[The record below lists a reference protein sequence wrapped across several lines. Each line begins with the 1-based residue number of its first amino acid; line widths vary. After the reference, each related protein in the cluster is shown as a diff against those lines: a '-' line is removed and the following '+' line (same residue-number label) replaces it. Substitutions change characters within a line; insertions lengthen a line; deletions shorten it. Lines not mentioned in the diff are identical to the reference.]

1 MTVISQSHARPPLT
15 LIISSQEWHSRS
27 LESILGP
34 HGYAVLRAY
43 TGRQGI
49 ERALSARPD
58 LIIVDTDLPDR
69 DGLEICAELRAQQS
83 IGACTPIVMTSSGHQ
98 SRQKRIDA
106 LRAGAWDFIGSALDG
121 EELPL
126 RLDNLVRVKQEADRI
141 RDESL
146 LDELTGLYNLR
157 GIARRAREIG
167 SQAFRQK
174 EAFACLVITAT
185 DQAAIPASDAEHGIV
200 MERLAKIL
208 RSTGRTSDAIG
219 TLGPGEF
226 AIVAQGTDGPG
237 AERLAERLAEAA
249 AQIFG
254 TEGVGVAVGYD
265 AVANYSEAPVDPTD
279 MLTRASAAMRASR
292 GQAQAPNRLS
302 VRRFE
307 GSLN

>member
-1 MTVISQSHARPPLT
+1 MTTQSPTHARPPLT

-43 TGRQGI
+43 TGRQGL
-49 ERALSARPD
+49 ERAVSAHPD
-58 LIIVDTDLPDR
+58 LIIIDTDLPDR
-69 DGLEICAELRAQQS
+69 DGLEICAELRAQQG

-121 EELPL
+121 EELPV

-174 EAFACLVITAT
+174 EAFACLVITAI
-185 DQAAIPASDAEHGIV
+185 DQTAATTADSSV
-200 MERLAKIL
+200 VLERLAKIL

-265 AVANYSEAPVDPTD
+265 AVPNYSEAPVDPTD

-292 GQAQAPNRLS
+292 GQPQAPNRLS
-302 VRRFE
+302 LRRFE